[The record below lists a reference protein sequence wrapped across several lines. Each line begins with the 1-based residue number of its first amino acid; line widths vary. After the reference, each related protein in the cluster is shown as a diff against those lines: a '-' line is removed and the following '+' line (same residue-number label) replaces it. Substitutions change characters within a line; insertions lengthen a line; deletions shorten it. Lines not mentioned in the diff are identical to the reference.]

1 MTNPTFT
8 ILYVDDEPHNLIT
21 FRASF
26 RRKYKILTAESG
38 AEGLSVM
45 RNHDVDLVMSD
56 QRMPEMTGVEFLEQV
71 AREFPDTIRVIL
83 TGFSDVEAIINAINS
98 GGIFRY
104 ITKPWSETEISMTIE
119 NGRQLHDLEK
129 SNQGLVRE
137 LRAKLEEQ
145 ERTLRLFGRY
155 VPEAVV
161 QKALQESEGSIFEGT
176 LANVAVLFCD
186 IRGFTSLSEDLPP
199 KAIVSILND
208 YYSSMSTCVRKHN
221 GAVCQFVGDEVFA
234 VFGAPIDYPNNEG
247 NAVFCAIEMVNKLAA
262 LNEKYRSQLKSE
274 LIVGIGVHSGEA
286 VTGNV
291 GSEDRINYAV
301 TGNTVNI
308 GRRIEGLSKD
318 IPNSI
323 IISQPVYDEVGDLIN
338 STKWKEF
345 QARAGEK
352 PMYLYLV
359 EGRKA

>member
-1 MTNPTFT
+1 MKNPNFT

-21 FRASF
+21 FKASF

-38 AEGLSVM
+38 DEGLKVI
-45 RNHDVDLVMSD
+45 RKNDVDLVISD
-56 QRMPEMTGVEFLEQV
+56 QRMPGMTGVEFLEQV
-71 AREFPDTIRVIL
+71 AREYPDTIRVIL
-83 TGFSDVEAIINAINS
+83 TGFSDVESIINAINN

-119 NGRQLHDLEK
+119 NGRQLYDLEK

-137 LRAKLEEQ
+137 LRTKLEEQ

-161 QKALQESEGSIFEGT
+161 QKSLQESEESIFEGV

-186 IRGFTSLSEDLPP
+186 IRGFTSLSENLPP
-199 KAIVSILND
+199 KSIVSILND
-208 YYSSMSTCVRKHN
+208 YYSLMTSCVRKHN

-234 VFGAPIDYPNNEG
+234 VFGAPIDYPNNEA
-247 NAVFCAIEMVNKLAA
+247 NAVFCAIEMIHKLGA
-262 LNEKYRSQLKSE
+262 LNEKYKGQLKDE
-274 LIVGIGVHSGEA
+274 LIVGIGVHAGEA

-308 GRRIEGLSKD
+308 GRRIESLSKD
-318 IPNSI
+318 FPNSI
-323 IISQPVYDEVGDLIN
+323 IISEPVYQQTSDLIDA
-338 STKWKEF
+338 TQWKTFE
-345 QARAGEK
+345 ARAGE
-352 PMYLYLV
+352 PPIYLYLV
-359 EGRKA
+359 KGRK